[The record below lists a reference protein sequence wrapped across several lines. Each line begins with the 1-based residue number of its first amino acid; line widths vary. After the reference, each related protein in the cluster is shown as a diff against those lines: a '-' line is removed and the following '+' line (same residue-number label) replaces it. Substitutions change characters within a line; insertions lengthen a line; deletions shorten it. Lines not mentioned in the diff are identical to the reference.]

1 MSGTS
6 AAVRTRSLHKVYGDH
21 TALAGVDLEVATGS
35 VYGLVGPNGS
45 GKTTLFSIITGL
57 RHASGGQV
65 HVRADRG
72 RVALVPDTP
81 EFDGWLTA
89 WECVD
94 LARQLSA
101 PDLPDR
107 RVDEALA
114 RTGLADAAQRRVGG
128 FSRGMKQR
136 LGLATAVVSDPELLI
151 LDEPASALDPAG
163 RREVLDLVAGFRGH
177 VTVLFSSHILGD
189 VQEICDTVGILRAG
203 ELLFEGT
210 ISTLLQGRAAPAYAI
225 RLRSP
230 LDPVVGRLRAAD
242 WVASVEVRASDLLSV
257 GVSSVEHAERQ
268 LAGLL
273 AAAEARVVSIVPE
286 QADLESVF
294 LELTR

>member
-1 MSGTS
+1 M
-6 AAVRTRSLHKVYGDH
+6 RTRGLRKDYGTL
-21 TALAGVDLEVATGS
+21 TALAGVDLDVPAGS
-35 VYGLVGPNGS
+35 LYGLVGPNGS
-45 GKTTLFSIITGL
+45 GKTTLLSIITGL
-57 RHASGGQV
+57 RRSSGGEV
-65 HVRADRG
+65 HVRAEPT

-101 PDLPDR
+101 AHLPDR

-136 LGLATAVVSDPELLI
+136 LGLAAAVVSDPELLV

-163 RREVLDLVAGFRGH
+163 RREVLDLVAGFRGQ

-189 VQEICDTVGILRAG
+189 VQEICDMVGILRAG
-203 ELLFEGT
+203 ELLFQGT
-210 ISTLLQGRAAPAYAI
+210 ISTLLQGRAAPTYVI

-230 LDPVVGRLRAAD
+230 LDPVVGRLRAAE

-257 GVSSVEHAERQ
+257 GVSSVEDAEEQ
-268 LAGLL
+268 LVGLL
-273 AAAEARVVSIVPE
+273 AAAGARVVSIVPE